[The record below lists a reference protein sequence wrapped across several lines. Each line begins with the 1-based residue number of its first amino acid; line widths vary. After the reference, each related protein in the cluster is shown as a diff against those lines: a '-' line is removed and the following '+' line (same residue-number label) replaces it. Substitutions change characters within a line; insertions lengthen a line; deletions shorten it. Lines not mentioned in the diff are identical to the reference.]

1 LVDYGE
7 WDKVIKLS
15 VITVNHNSS
24 ALLKECFSSIV
35 STIGNESF
43 EFFVIDNG
51 SKEEDVNNLLN
62 LEGDNV
68 KIILNR
74 ENIGYARAVNIG
86 IRNARGD
93 FILITNPDVLYKP
106 DSIKIMLNAL
116 VTLPRCGAVGPRT
129 WWNKKMTF
137 LLPFSELITPYR
149 IFKSEL
155 MKVSQTMNEL
165 ILRGGIKKTLRYWLS
180 EKPLRQEMLSG
191 ACIMT
196 TKKVLNVVGGFD
208 EIFPLYFEDTDWC
221 LRVRKAGYYLYMV
234 PQAEI
239 IHYYNQSAKQ
249 DMEASQK
256 KFNESL
262 DKYIRKHF
270 RGQLFLL
277 HQIQRLHK
285 LSSNKASTMYDDKGI
300 LAAPPV
306 FTFKDGSR
314 KLFLLSPVDSL
325 IPSAGSFF
333 EGNSFEIPVDLWDCL
348 GEGRYF
354 VKAFALDRLKDCGS
368 WSWVKQRPY

>member
-1 LVDYGE
+1 M
-7 WDKVIKLS
+7 IKLS
-15 VITVNHNSS
+15 VIAVNHNSS

-35 STIGNESF
+35 STIGNEPF
-43 EFFVIDNG
+43 EFFVIDSG

-62 LEGDNV
+62 LERDNV
-68 KIILNR
+68 KIILNS
-74 ENIGYARAVNIG
+74 ENIGYAKAVNIG

-93 FILITNPDVLYKP
+93 FILITNPDVFYKSN
-106 DSIKIMLNAL
+106 SIKIMLNAL
-116 VTLPRCGAVGPRT
+116 VTLPQCGAVGPRT
-129 WWNKKMTF
+129 WWNKEMTF
-137 LLPFSELITPYR
+137 LLPYSEIITPCS
-149 IFKSEL
+149 IFKKEL
-155 MKVSQTMNEL
+155 MKISRAMNEL
-165 ILRGGIKKTLRYWLS
+165 ILRRWIKRTLRYWLS

-196 TKKVLNVVGGFD
+196 TKKVLDVAGGFD

-221 LRVRKAGYYLYMV
+221 LRVRKAGYRLYMV
-234 PQAEI
+234 PQAGV

-249 DMEASQK
+249 DMEASQE
-256 KFNESL
+256 KFNYSL
-262 DKYIRKHF
+262 DKYVRKHF
-270 RGQLFLL
+270 KGQLFLL
-277 HQIQRLHK
+277 RQTLRLHK

-300 LAAPPV
+300 LNTPPV

-354 VKAFALDRLKDCGS
+354 VKAFALERLKDCGS